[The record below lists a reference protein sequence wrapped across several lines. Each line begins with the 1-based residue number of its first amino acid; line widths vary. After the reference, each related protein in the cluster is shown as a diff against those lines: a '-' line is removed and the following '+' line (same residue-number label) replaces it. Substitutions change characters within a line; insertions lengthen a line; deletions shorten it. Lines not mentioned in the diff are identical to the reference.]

1 LDRAVIEERPLRVWI
16 DDRNP
21 IFRLGLSACLEP
33 PRFLVAGES
42 AGFVPAPDLDR
53 TDVLVFELDPGGL
66 TTALRLAQ
74 GAEGGTGK
82 GAVRLVAIAPDVDN
96 DLLVEAVEAGVAG
109 ALVRAEATPQALL
122 QCLRSVA
129 AGNGSIPTAVLGR
142 LLARPRTGGRPG
154 GAGELTGRELDVLRL
169 LSKGQN
175 TRQIA
180 GDLSYSEK
188 TVKNIVHDVLV
199 RMNCRNRAQAVA
211 MATRRGLI

>member
-1 LDRAVIEERPLRVWI
+1 VIEERPLRVWI

-42 AGFVPAPDLDR
+42 AGFLPAPDLER
-53 TDVLVFELDPGGL
+53 TDVVVFELDPAGL
-66 TTALRLAQ
+66 TTALRLNQ
-74 GAEGGTGK
+74 EQERG
-82 GAVRLVAIAPDVDN
+82 VRLVVIAADVEC

-109 ALVRAEATPQALL
+109 ALLRAEATPQALL
-122 QCLRSVA
+122 QCLRSVV

-142 LLARPRTGGRPG
+142 LLARPRRGCRPG
-154 GAGELTGRELDVLRL
+154 GAGDLTGRELDVLRL

-180 GDLSYSEK
+180 EDLSYSEK

-211 MATRRGLI
+211 MATRRGFI

>member
-1 LDRAVIEERPLRVWI
+1 VIEERPLRVWI

-42 AGFVPAPDLDR
+42 AGFVPAPDLER
-53 TDVLVFELDPGGL
+53 TDVVVFELDPAGL
-66 TTALRLAQ
+66 TTALRLNPGQ
-74 GAEGGTGK
+74 ENGI
-82 GAVRLVAIAPDVDN
+82 RLVAIAADAEN
-96 DLLVEAVEAGVAG
+96 DLLVEAVESGVAG
-109 ALVRAEATPQALL
+109 ALLRAEATPQALL

-142 LLARPRTGGRPG
+142 LLARPRSAGRPG
-154 GAGELTGRELDVLRL
+154 GAGDLTGRELDVLRL
-169 LSKGQN
+169 LSTGQN

-180 GDLSYSEK
+180 EDLSYSEK

-211 MATRRGLI
+211 MATRRGFI

>member
-1 LDRAVIEERPLRVWI
+1 MIEERPLRVWI

-42 AGFVPAPDLDR
+42 AGFVPGPDLGR
-53 TDVLVFELDPGGL
+53 TDIVVFELDPPGL
-66 TTALRLAQ
+66 TTALRLNPSQ
-74 GAEGGTGK
+74 ENG
-82 GAVRLVAIAPDVDN
+82 VRLVAIAADPEN

-109 ALVRAEATPQALL
+109 ALLRAEATPQALL

-142 LLARPRTGGRPG
+142 LLARPRSVGRPG

-180 GDLSYSEK
+180 EDLSYSEK

-211 MATRRGLI
+211 MATRRGFI

>member
-1 LDRAVIEERPLRVWI
+1 VIEERLLRVWI

-42 AGFVPAPDLDR
+42 AGFVPAPDLER
-53 TDVLVFELDPGGL
+53 TDVVVFELDPAGL
-66 TTALRLAQ
+66 TTALRLSQ
-74 GAEGGTGK
+74 GQESD
-82 GAVRLVAIAPDVDN
+82 VRLVAIAADPEN

-109 ALVRAEATPQALL
+109 ALLRAEATPQALL

-129 AGNGSIPTAVLGR
+129 AGNGSIPTTVLGR
-142 LLARPRTGGRPG
+142 LLARPRSVGRPG
-154 GAGELTGRELDVLRL
+154 GAGDLTGRELDVLRL
-169 LSKGQN
+169 LSNGQN

-180 GDLSYSEK
+180 EDLSYSEK

-211 MATRRGLI
+211 MATRRGFI